1 MERNFEREKK
11 ELFDKI
17 GKTYNMVL
25 SASYE
30 GNVSSRMVTVILF
43 NEKFY
48 ITSMGSEKLEQIEG
62 K

>member
-1 MERNFEREKK
+1 MKRNFEREKK

-48 ITSMGSEKLEQIEG
+48 YVYG
-62 K
+62 KWKAGTDRKKS

>member
-1 MERNFEREKK
+1 MEKDFEKEKE
-11 ELFDKI
+11 ELFNKI

-48 ITSMGSEKLEQIEG
+48 YVYG